1 MKHSPWMR
9 AALVI
14 AASFVAAIAAAS
26 GGEEAAAID
35 ALPEVRITFR
45 ALGAYQEGN
54 AVEVAIEEAAGVN
67 VIWDA
72 RAPGEYRQQTQTI
85 LASGDYPDAMEAH
98 FADPEGVITELAED
112 EVIIALDDLL
122 ARHGPN
128 ILQARPL
135 PEQWFRPFGDQAYSI
150 NSRHNPWAFE
160 WGYTIR
166 KDWLENLG
174 LSVPQDLDEYREVV
188 RAFTMDDPDG
198 DGQQDTF
205 GFSGGW
211 PTQGRRSM
219 IEYILTGFDVLISH
233 WQEVDGE
240 LVWWAVNPGTKEA
253 IRYFREL
260 YQNGY
265 VDQEFPIMTR
275 PEWLDKQRQDKYGT
289 MWWWNTHLDEGYSA
303 WWTEFKRAVPH
314 GEVDFIPPAAG
325 PDGRREMPGQGVIG
339 ERRAAHILFAGG
351 KHPDKII
358 QVLDYL
364 ASDEGADVAAFGI
377 PGVHWERGENKVTS
391 FIDTAEDQA
400 AAGNYIFSWFF
411 RKSNMMVTSPLVLEN
426 RNAYIDYV
434 VRPIIE
440 QRVPAEGEFRAG
452 LSGLEE
458 SRLLRMQIESDIDLD
473 AEWDDY
479 VKEWH
484 DSGGQQIVDEK
495 TAVWKES
502 M

>member
-1 MKHSPWMR
+1 
-9 AALVI
+9 
-14 AASFVAAIAAAS
+14 
-26 GGEEAAAID
+26 
-35 ALPEVRITFR
+35 
-45 ALGAYQEGN
+45 
-54 AVEVAIEEAAGVN
+54 
-67 VIWDA
+67 
-72 RAPGEYRQQTQTI
+72 
-85 LASGDYPDAMEAH
+85 
-98 FADPEGVITELAED
+98 
-112 EVIIALDDLL
+112 
-122 ARHGPN
+122 
-128 ILQARPL
+128 
-135 PEQWFRPFGDQAYSI
+135 
-150 NSRHNPWAFE
+150 
-160 WGYTIR
+160 
-166 KDWLENLG
+166 
-174 LSVPQDLDEYREVV
+174 
-188 RAFTMDDPDG
+188 
-198 DGQQDTF
+198 
-205 GFSGGW
+205 
-211 PTQGRRSM
+211 
-219 IEYILTGFDVLISH
+219 
-233 WQEVDGE
+233 
-240 LVWWAVNPGTKEA
+240 
-253 IRYFREL
+253 
-260 YQNGY
+260 
-265 VDQEFPIMTR
+265 
-275 PEWLDKQRQDKYGT
+275 

-452 LSGLEE
+452 LGGLEE

-473 AEWDDY
+473 AEWDAY
-479 VKEWH
+479 LKEWH

-495 TAVWKES
+495 TAVWEE
-502 M
+502 MR